1 MEEKKSHS
9 AMSSSSSSSSSPSS
23 STSSLPFSAP
33 VDIAKPSP
41 SPTSQSQPQSKEKPT
56 KSARKSIEKKSPTSG
71 SAECLFAKASIRK
84 CMKFNSDVH
93 NISGMYVCMYVC
105 MYACMQLSIRFP
117 LAIFLFLQN
126 IDSTFSSCRGSHI
139 SCI

>member
-1 MEEKKSHS
+1 MQLVLRCHLVSQHSSRARQEDGQMEEKKSHS
-9 AMSSSSSSSSSPSS
+9 AMSSSSSSPSS

-93 NISGMYVCMYVC
+93 NISGMYVCIYIC
-105 MYACMQLSIRFP
+105 MYACMHACNFQFD
-117 LAIFLFLQN
+117 FL
-126 IDSTFSSCRGSHI
+126 
-139 SCI
+139 